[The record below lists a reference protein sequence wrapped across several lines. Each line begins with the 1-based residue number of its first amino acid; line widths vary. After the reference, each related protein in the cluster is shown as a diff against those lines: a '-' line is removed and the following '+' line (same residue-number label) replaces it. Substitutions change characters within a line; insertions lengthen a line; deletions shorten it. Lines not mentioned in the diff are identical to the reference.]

1 MSYLISDAWAQGA
14 GAGPEGSA
22 LGMFLPLVVI
32 FALFYFIA
40 IRPQQKRAKAHRE
53 MVASMKKGDEVV
65 TNGGTLGR
73 ITAVGDN
80 FVTLEVA
87 DGVQIR
93 VQRQAIQMMMPKGT
107 IKSA

>member
-1 MSYLISDAWAQGA
+1 MSWFISDAWAQGA
-14 GAGPEGSA
+14 GAGPEGGA
-22 LGMFLPLVVI
+22 LFSILPLVAI

-53 MVASMKKGDEVV
+53 MVEALKKGDEVV

-73 ITAVGDN
+73 ISAVGEN
-80 FVTLEVA
+80 FVTVEVA
-87 DGVQIR
+87 DGMQIK